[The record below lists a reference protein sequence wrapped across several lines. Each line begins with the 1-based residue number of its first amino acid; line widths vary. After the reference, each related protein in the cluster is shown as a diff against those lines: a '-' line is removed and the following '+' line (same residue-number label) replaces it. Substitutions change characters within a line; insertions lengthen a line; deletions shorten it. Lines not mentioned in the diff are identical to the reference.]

1 MQETLKK
8 ESRFAAPHQTQCGV
22 GTHVAMGALT
32 SGGDSMASE
41 VREVDLPGILERHQV
56 RYEVRAYYVV
66 SEPGT
71 SHRIQAGFDVF
82 LYGILNRM
90 VLPLYGDEE
99 GRKVVDYFQT
109 AVQQIQSKCAKEHT
123 TIEVMPYEDSLILD
137 THQHF
142 QPEAVLQ
149 IRISHDRGLGQPAG
163 PSEDQALDELREV
176 LHELNVK
183 QV

>member
-1 MQETLKK
+1 MWRGH
-8 ESRFAAPHQTQCGV
+8 SRRI
-22 GTHVAMGALT
+22 GAGT
-32 SGGDSMASE
+32 SGGESMASE
-41 VREVDLPGILERHQV
+41 VREVDLPGILEQHQV

-71 SHRIQAGFDVF
+71 SHRIQAGFDVY
-82 LYGILNRM
+82 LYGILNKM

-109 AVQQIQSKCAKEHT
+109 AAQRIQSKWAKEHT
-123 TIEVMPYEDSLILD
+123 TIEVVPYEDSLILD

-163 PSEDQALDELREV
+163 PSEDQALDEFREV
-176 LHELNVK
+176 LHELHVK